1 MIKRTYFIFEK
12 YRENG
17 FTSVLIN
24 TKEIATEMKID
35 VVFRNK
41 CQLRRKKQFYEND
54 YNEIDQTFLS
64 FYLIGRS

>member
-41 CQLRRKKQFYEND
+41 RQLRRKKQFYEND